1 VQEYSVI
8 VDIAGLIAAVAFVAL
23 VGLLAVPL
31 VKLGKVFDTTT
42 ESIKDLTAHSVPIL
56 DESAQTVASANSQL
70 VKVDTITTSAAEV
83 SQNVS
88 ALTGLYAAAFGAP
101 VVKVAAFSY
110 GVRKAFGQAA
120 SKVRGSGKDS

>member
-1 VQEYSVI
+1 MI
-8 VDIAGLIAAVAFVAL
+8 GDIAGLIAAVAFVAL

-56 DESAQTVASANSQL
+56 DESAQPVASANSQL

-120 SKVRGSGKDS
+120 SKVRGTGKDS

>member
-1 VQEYSVI
+1 MI
-8 VDIAGLIAAVAFVAL
+8 GDIAGLIAAVAFVAL

-110 GVRKAFGQAA
+110 GVRKAFAQAA
-120 SKVRGSGKDS
+120 SKVRGAGKDS

>member
-1 VQEYSVI
+1 MI
-8 VDIAGLIAAVAFVAL
+8 GDIAGLIAAVAFVAL

-70 VKVDTITTSAAEV
+70 VKVDSITTSAAEV

-120 SKVRGSGKDS
+120 SKVRGTGKDS

>member
-1 VQEYSVI
+1 MI
-8 VDIAGLIAAVAFVAL
+8 GDIAGLIAAVAFVAL

-101 VVKVAAFSY
+101 IVKVAAFSY
-110 GVRKAFGQAA
+110 GVRKAFAQGV
-120 SKVRGSGKDS
+120 SRVRGAGKDS

>member
-1 VQEYSVI
+1 MI
-8 VDIAGLIAAVAFVAL
+8 GDIAGLIAAVAFVAL

-88 ALTGLYAAAFGAP
+88 ALTDLYAAAFGAP
-101 VVKVAAFSY
+101 IVKVAAFSY
-110 GVRKAFGQAA
+110 GVRKAFGQGV
-120 SKVRGSGKDS
+120 SRVRGAGKDS

>member
-1 VQEYSVI
+1 MI
-8 VDIAGLIAAVAFVAL
+8 GDIAGLIAAVAFVAL

-70 VKVDTITTSAAEV
+70 VKVDTITTSAAEA

-120 SKVRGSGKDS
+120 SKVRGTGKDS